1 MCASITLDLEFLFV
15 AFRGFGGPQGLLG
28 SETIVEHVA
37 AQLKMDPLIVRRLN
51 MYKEG
56 EPTHFGQPLERWN
69 IPRMTE
75 EILKSSEFFERQ
87 KSVEK
92 FNQENIYR
100 KRGICFLPTKFGIAF
115 TAKFLNQAGALVHVY
130 KDGSV
135 LVNHGGTMKGE
146 IQFFQDHDDFRICFR
161 YGNGTRV
168 AYKDDF
174 SCCRSVEM

>member
-1 MCASITLDLEFLFV
+1 MFIIV
-15 AFRGFGGPQGLLG
+15 AFRGFGGPQGLFG

-37 AQLKMDPLIVRRLN
+37 AQLKMDPLVIRRLN

-56 EPTHFGQPLERWN
+56 DVTHFGQALERWH
-69 IPRMTE
+69 IPRMTD
-75 EILKSSEFFERQ
+75 EILQSSQFIERQ
-87 KSVEK
+87 KTVEQ

-135 LVNHGGTMKGE
+135 LVSHGGE
-146 IQFFQDHDDFRICFR
+146 SNHNIFFRSLLSLFR
-161 YGNGTRV
+161 YRNGPRIT
-168 AYKDDF
+168 YKDDF
-174 SCCRSVEM
+174 SCC

>member
-1 MCASITLDLEFLFV
+1 MFFPSV

-37 AQLKMDPLIVRRLN
+37 SHLNMDPLVIRQLN
-51 MYKEG
+51 MYQEG
-56 EPTHFGQPLERWN
+56 DATHFGQKLERWH

-75 EILKSSEFFERQ
+75 ELLRSSHFDERRKAIEQ
-87 KSVEK
+87 
-92 FNQENIYR
+92 FNQENTFR

-135 LVNHGGTMKGE
+135 IVSHGGKSMKRL
-146 IQFFQDHDDFRICFR
+146 FFDH
-161 YGNGTRV
+161 
-168 AYKDDF
+168 
-174 SCCRSVEM
+174 